1 MERNA
6 LGDRMGRV
14 HMKKQNL
21 DEAALHHPKAL
32 LKRARGKDKRDS
44 GEGGGR
50 PATAAAAAGVADPP
64 AKAQDEEAPP
74 KKGKRKA
81 KR

>member
-32 LKRARGKDKRDS
+32 LKRARGKDKR
-44 GEGGGR
+44 GWGGR

-74 KKGKRKA
+74 KKGRRKA